1 MNNLPL
7 ESDLE
12 TQIEADLAGSG
23 RTGMA
28 PPEALIGARR
38 VRRAPSNAEGTS
50 AGAAVAPTEKA
61 ELRERERHRLQEL
74 AGVVPASQQ
83 GNLRQRRA
91 PTTSRAALDA
101 AARNADQMVR

>member
-12 TQIEADLAGSG
+12 TQIDADLAGSG
-23 RTGMA
+23 RTGMV
-28 PPEALIGARR
+28 PPEATIGARR
-38 VRRAPSNAEGTS
+38 VRRGPSQAEGTS
-50 AGAAVAPTEKA
+50 GGAAVAPTEKA

-91 PTTSRAALDA
+91 STASRAALDA
-101 AARNADQMVR
+101 AARRADHMVR

>member
-7 ESDLE
+7 DGDLE

-28 PPEALIGARR
+28 PPEAIIGARR